1 MKGKALIIYSSITGN
16 TAKVA
21 GWFQE
26 TFEHYNMEVTS
37 IRVKNK
43 MDWDIYEGKT
53 YFEDYDVVCLGSP
66 IIAGAP
72 TKAMIKLFSPGGG
85 SDLEA
90 NVTANAD
97 AGKGFNDGGAGFPKE
112 MQMPGWFRGTRR
124 HAPIAGS
131 PLPAG

>member
-43 MDWDIYEGKT
+43 MDCALPPPCALP
-53 YFEDYDVVCLGSP
+53 V
-66 IIAGAP
+66 
-72 TKAMIKLFSPGGG
+72 PG
-85 SDLEA
+85 
-90 NVTANAD
+90 
-97 AGKGFNDGGAGFPKE
+97 P
-112 MQMPGWFRGTRR
+112 R
-124 HAPIAGS
+124 
-131 PLPAG
+131 

>member
-43 MDWDIYEGKT
+43 MDWDIYECT
-53 YFEDYDVVCLGSP
+53 S
-66 IIAGAP
+66 
-72 TKAMIKLFSPGGG
+72 S
-85 SDLEA
+85 
-90 NVTANAD
+90 
-97 AGKGFNDGGAGFPKE
+97 
-112 MQMPGWFRGTRR
+112 TRQY
-124 HAPIAGS
+124 S
-131 PLPAG
+131 LPANCNGYPQTMYVHSYF